1 MKNLILIKFHSILMK
16 FRNEK
21 RILGTVSTGPDSNNL
36 TPQTDLEINIIGTI
50 SNTNNEYPV
59 TITINSDAAKFIKFQ
74 LPSNFV
80 VSSGNDATWRARYA
94 NFLETGFTSWGG
106 FTRSILA

>member
-1 MKNLILIKFHSILMK
+1 MKKEF
-16 FRNEK
+16 
-21 RILGTVSTGPDSNNL
+21 LGTISTGSDSNNL
-36 TPQTDLEINIIGTI
+36 TPQTNLEINIGTM
-50 SNTNNEYPV
+50 SNNNEYQV